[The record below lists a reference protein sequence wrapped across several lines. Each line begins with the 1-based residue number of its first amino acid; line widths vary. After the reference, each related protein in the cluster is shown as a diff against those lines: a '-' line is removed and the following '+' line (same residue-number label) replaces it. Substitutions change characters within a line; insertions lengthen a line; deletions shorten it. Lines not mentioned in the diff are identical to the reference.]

1 MHILIG
7 PPDVSPQ
14 AMVCVPTNHL
24 KELIPG
30 RGDTAQGKRFSLDL
44 TLIYFEGQ
52 RVNPLTLFYNGKR
65 PQREN

>member
-1 MHILIG
+1 MHILIC
-7 PPDVSPQ
+7 PPE

-44 TLIYFEGQ
+44 TLILKVRG
-52 RVNPLTLFYNGKR
+52 LIL
-65 PQREN
+65 